1 MASFS
6 SEPGLVW
13 CGHATS
19 AQPCPEPVAG
29 PSWPRTSPSVRRP
42 PSSLTSS
49 SPKRRNL
56 ATSSPITGA
65 SPLRVG
71 APAPPNR
78 TAAHLRSPA
87 PTGEPAAGAAARP
100 SEPAP
105 APAPYGHDG
114 DASPSWH
121 TTHPGS
127 PPPHPAGPLITHRDR
142 LGRCL
147 SLAHRQSHH
156 RDLPVAPQ

>member
-71 APAPPNR
+71 APSTAQQNR
-78 TAAHLRSPA
+78 SPSTTSCPYWGTRGRRGRTTLGTSPCPSALRAVSYTHLRAHETDS
-87 PTGEPAAGAAARP
+87 
-100 SEPAP
+100 
-105 APAPYGHDG
+105 Y
-114 DASPSWH
+114 
-121 TTHPGS
+121 
-127 PPPHPAGPLITHRDR
+127 LVCR
-142 LGRCL
+142 LL
-147 SLAHRQSHH
+147 LEK
-156 RDLPVAPQ
+156 